1 MEPRR
6 PGIIARHD
14 LTAAETEG
22 IEDRLYQFN
31 VQRTGYDDG
40 ELLAFVAELEGEM
53 VGAVAGYTWGG
64 ICELRQVWIHD
75 DHRGQGLGVELMGE
89 AVREARARGCA
100 DIFLTTY
107 DFQAPGFYARL
118 GFRAV
123 AEIRDKPVGHT
134 EFVMR
139 LSLAGGGLPPG
150 ILD

>member
-1 MEPRR
+1 MTPRR
-6 PGIIARHD
+6 PRIFARHD
-14 LTAAETEG
+14 LTAEETEG
-22 IEDRLYQFN
+22 IEDRLYRFN

-40 ELLAFVAELEGEM
+40 ELLAFVAELAEEM
-53 VGAVAGYTWGG
+53 IGAVAGYSWGG
-64 ICELRQVWIHD
+64 ICELRQVWIHE
-75 DHRGQGLGVELMGE
+75 DHRGRGLGVELMGE

-123 AEIRDKPVGHT
+123 AEIHDKPVGHT

-139 LSLAGGGLPPG
+139 LSLAGADAG
-150 ILD
+150 